1 MANIEDIGIDL
12 GSSNV
17 LIYAKD
23 RGIVL
28 NEPAMLAVDHD
39 AGNVIA
45 IGTDAR
51 KMLGREP
58 NHIEVVRPLQSAVI
72 RDFDMLSI
80 MLNHFVGLVIGRRL
94 FSRPRAVLS
103 ISCVANELEK
113 RQLVL
118 GMLEAGTRRT
128 TLLPRPMAAAI
139 GYGIN
144 IAPHVGHM
152 VIDIGGANAHAAA
165 IASGE
170 IMSESTDITGGDA
183 FTEAIIRYIRVK
195 YNLLIGFDTAED
207 IKCSMGSLTDLG
219 DSEVSFP
226 LAGRSLVSGLPKQI
240 AVKAAEIKE
249 AMEEPKQSF
258 INSLITFIER
268 LPAQLA
274 NDVFDNGITVTGG
287 GANLK
292 GLRRIMEESLNAR
305 CIIADHPQ
313 ETVAVGCGYV
323 LESPQNYSMILNER
337 RKTGNA

>member
-1 MANIEDIGIDL
+1 MASVEDIGIDL

-58 NHIEVVRPLQSAVI
+58 GHIEVIRPLQSAVI

-80 MLNHFVGLVIGRRL
+80 MLNHFVQLVIGKRI
-94 FSRPRAVLS
+94 FSRPRAILS

-113 RQLVL
+113 RQIVL

-144 IAPHVGHM
+144 VSPHVGHM
-152 VIDIGGANAHAAA
+152 VIDIGGANTHAAA
-165 IASGE
+165 IASSE
-170 IMSESTDITGGDA
+170 ILSESTEIIGGDA
-183 FTEAIIRYIRVK
+183 FTEAIIRYIRLK
-195 YNLLIGFDTAED
+195 YNLLIGFSTAED
-207 IKCSMGSLTDLG
+207 IKCSMGSLVNMGESD
-219 DSEVSFP
+219 VSFP
-226 LAGRSLVSGLPKQI
+226 FAGRSLVSGLPKQI
-240 AVKAAEIKE
+240 SIKAAEVTE
-249 AMEEPKQSF
+249 AINEPKQSF
-258 INSLITFIER
+258 IESLIKFIER

-292 GLRRIMEESLNAR
+292 GLRQTMEESLSAR

-313 ETVAVGCGYV
+313 ETVAIGCGYV
-323 LESPQNYSMILNER
+323 LERPQDYSMVLDER
-337 RKTGNA
+337 RKKVK